1 MSRALT
7 FEEVKAYSRQLIKAA
22 GGVVPV
28 ATMLEVSH
36 QQVSKYQN
44 IGHADVMPLMSIL
57 LLQEHTGQALVTGPA
72 TRAIEG
78 EALNEIA
85 EAVVASVA
93 TSAKTL
99 RLVHD
104 MDADGRRDAGEIR
117 ATQEA
122 AREQLENAQRAY
134 DAAMGLAPS
143 RVAG

>member
-7 FEEVKAYSRQLIKAA
+7 FEEVKAFTRQLIKAA

-44 IGHADVMPLMSIL
+44 IGHADVMPFMSIL
-57 LLQEHTGQALVTGPA
+57 LLQEHAGLALVTGPA

-78 EALNEIA
+78 EQHNEIA
-85 EAVVASVA
+85 AAVVASVA

-104 MDADGRRDAGEIR
+104 MDADGKRDAGEIR
-117 ATQEA
+117 ATQES
-122 AREQLENAQRAY
+122 AREQLDVAQRAY
-134 DAAMGLAPS
+134 DAAMSLTPS
-143 RVAG
+143 SVAG